1 MSDDE
6 LTKIGTEK
14 EAAEKFVKKHVVPGT
29 LFTAGMRFY
38 QVKESM
44 ADGQSVT
51 LQKNGGKKKRAI
63 IGSKGK
69 YPAGKPLF
77 G

>member
-6 LTKIGTEK
+6 LTKIGSDK

-44 ADGQSVT
+44 AEGQSVT
-51 LQKNGGKKKRAI
+51 LQKNGGTFNRT
-63 IGSKGK
+63 
-69 YPAGKPLF
+69 F
-77 G
+77 M